1 MKKKMYS
8 QPLIEVADIH
18 FSGALLSSPTP
29 PPTTPTPPL
38 GPGYTPRRR
47 VGVQVF

>member
-1 MKKKMYS
+1 MKKRIYS
-8 QPLIEVADIH
+8 MPLVEVANIH
-18 FSGALLSSPTP
+18 FSGALLSSPT